1 LRYALRSGIAGETIA
16 FAVSTKA
23 YAMKIVQVTDTHLV
37 GAGQSVYGIDPRARL
52 DACFADIN
60 ARHGDAAFCVLSGDL
75 TDRGEA
81 GAYRELRHA
90 LSALRVPY
98 HVMIGNHD
106 SRQTLLEVLPET
118 PADPNG
124 FLQCALDT
132 PAGRV
137 LLLDT
142 VEAGRHAGAYCE
154 ARADWLA
161 ARLDEAGDGPVYI
174 FMHHPPFDIGIP
186 SLDRIRL
193 ADPAAFVRA
202 IEGRRNLRHIF
213 FGHVHRPVSGSWRG
227 IPFSALRGTAHQVA
241 LDLHTESPIPK
252 TREPPAYAVILLA
265 AERTVVHLHDYLD
278 HSPIDGAAS
287 PPPPE

>member
-1 LRYALRSGIAGETIA
+1 M
-16 FAVSTKA
+16 KA

-37 GAGQSVYGIDPRARL
+37 GPGQSIYGIDPRARL

-75 TDRGEA
+75 TDSGEA
-81 GAYRELRHA
+81 AAYRELRHA
-90 LSALRVPY
+90 LSALRLPY
-98 HVMIGNHD
+98 YVMIGNHD
-106 SRQTLLEVLPET
+106 SRQTLLEALPET
-118 PADPNG
+118 PADPDG
-124 FLQCALDT
+124 FVQCALDT

-142 VEAGRHAGAYCE
+142 VEAGRHDGVFCT

-161 ARLDEAGDGPVYI
+161 GQLDEADDGPVYI

-193 ADPAAFVRA
+193 ADPEAFVRA
-202 IEGRRNLRHIF
+202 IEGRGNLRHIF

-227 IPFSALRGTAHQVA
+227 IPFPRCAAQPIRWRSTSIPNRRSPRSTSRRLTPSFYWKPSAPWSTCTTISATRRSKAQSRRRRRNNATGITPRG
-241 LDLHTESPIPK
+241 
-252 TREPPAYAVILLA
+252 
-265 AERTVVHLHDYLD
+265 
-278 HSPIDGAAS
+278 
-287 PPPPE
+287 

>member
-1 LRYALRSGIAGETIA
+1 
-16 FAVSTKA
+16 
-23 YAMKIVQVTDTHLV
+23 MKIVQVTDTHLV
-37 GAGQSVYGIDPRARL
+37 GPGQKVYGIDPRARL

-90 LSALRVPY
+90 LAALRLPY

-118 PADPNG
+118 PADPDG
-124 FLQCALDT
+124 FVQCALDT

-142 VEAGRHAGAYCE
+142 VAAGRHAGAFCE

-161 ARLDEAGDGPVYI
+161 ARLDEAGDVSVYI

-193 ADPAAFVRA
+193 ADPGAFVRA

-241 LDLHTESPIPK
+241 LDLETESPIPK
-252 TREPPAYAVILLA
+252 TREPPAYAVILL
-265 AERTVVHLHDYLD
+265 ESQRTVVHLHDYLD
-278 HSPIDGAAS
+278 CSPIEGAAS